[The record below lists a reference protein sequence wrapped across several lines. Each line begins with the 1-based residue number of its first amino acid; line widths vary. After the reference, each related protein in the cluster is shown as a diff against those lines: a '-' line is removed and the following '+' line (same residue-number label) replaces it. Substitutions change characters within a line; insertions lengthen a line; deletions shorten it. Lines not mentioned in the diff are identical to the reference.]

1 MGERRNAALGALTGV
16 SGRGVRLY
24 QLRRWAVWSRKHT
37 LALCISL
44 QPGGRQAGSW
54 GSTSVSV
61 GTRVSC
67 TRVLS
72 SHRRRWELTAE
83 HTLAWGGGLRG
94 RHSAQ
99 RSDQGFSCMY
109 LAGRVMVN
117 ASEAASPLR
126 EKCSLV
132 PQTALTRG
140 SLICSLGMLCV
151 ALSLRPLSLFFCRFC
166 INCLPVMPLHILYLS

>member
-1 MGERRNAALGALTGV
+1 MIGGEETLPWAPLGALTGV
-16 SGRGVRLY
+16 SGRGVRLC
-24 QLRRWAVWSRKHT
+24 QLRRWALWSRKHA

-44 QPGGRQAGSW
+44 PPGGRRAGSW

-67 TRVLS
+67 KRVLS

-83 HTLAWGGGLRG
+83 HTFAWGGGLRG
-94 RHSAQ
+94 RHSA
-99 RSDQGFSCMY
+99 RRRDRGLFCMY

-117 ASEAASPLR
+117 ASEAASSLR

-140 SLICSLGMLCV
+140 PLICSLGMLCV
-151 ALSLRPLSLFFCRFC
+151 ALPLRPLSLFLAGFA
-166 INCLPVMPLHILYLS
+166 